1 MNKNTLITYLDKFH
15 LNGVINSVK
24 LSIKDKVLTTLF
36 VSEDKSMAGSV
47 TANKFDFEDAELGVF
62 ETSKLKSFLKIL
74 DDEIKLTLN
83 KADDVPVSLT
93 LSDKNMEVNFML
105 SDLSVIPPAP
115 KVKEIKTF
123 EVEIP
128 VTAEFSINF
137 IKAKNALPDV
147 DSFTFL
153 MNRKKELELVIGYA
167 SINSNRIKLDVK
179 PVSGK
184 DALEKPISFN
194 ANYFKEILLKNADCT
209 GAVLKIAQA
218 GISNVEFTNTEFVS
232 KYFLIQKQ
240 IDS

>member
-24 LSIKDKVLTTLF
+24 LTIKDNVLTTLF

-47 TANKFDFEDAELGVF
+47 TANKFEFENAELGVF
-62 ETSKLKSFLKIL
+62 ETSKLKSFIKIL
-74 DDEIKLTLN
+74 DEDVTLTLN
-83 KADDVPVSLT
+83 KIDDVPTSLT
-93 LSDKNMEVNFML
+93 ISDKTMEVNFML

-115 KVKEIKTF
+115 KVKEIKDF

-128 VTAEFSINF
+128 VTAEFANSF

-153 MNRKKELELVIGYA
+153 MNKKKALELVIGYA
-167 SINSNRIKLDVK
+167 SINSNRIKLG
-179 PVSGK
+179 VSPTTGK
-184 DALEKPISFN
+184 DVLTKPISFN

-209 GAVLKIAQA
+209 GAVLKIAEA
-218 GISNVEFTNTEFVS
+218 GISVVEFSNIEFVS
-232 KYFLIQKQ
+232 KYYLIQKQ
-240 IDS
+240 IES

>member
-24 LSIKDKVLTTLF
+24 LAIKDKVLTTLF

-47 TANKFDFEDAELGVF
+47 VANKFDFEDAELGVY

-74 DDEIKLTLN
+74 DDEITLTLN
-83 KADDVPVSLT
+83 KVDGNPVSLT

-115 KVKEIKTF
+115 KVKEIKSF

-128 VTAEFSINF
+128 ITSEFSNNF

-153 MNRKKELELVIGYA
+153 MNKKKSLELVIGYA
-167 SINSNRIKLDVK
+167 SINSNRIKIDVT
-179 PVSGK
+179 PASGK
-184 DALEKPISFN
+184 DVLTNPISFN

-218 GISNVEFTNTEFVS
+218 GISTIEFSNTDFTS
-232 KYFLIQKQ
+232 KYYLIQKQ